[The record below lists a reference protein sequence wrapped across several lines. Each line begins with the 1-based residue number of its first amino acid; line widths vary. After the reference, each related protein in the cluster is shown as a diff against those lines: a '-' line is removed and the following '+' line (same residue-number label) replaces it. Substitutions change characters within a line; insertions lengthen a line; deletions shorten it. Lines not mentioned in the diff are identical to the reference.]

1 MENSLPFT
9 NIREVWPDVK
19 RGLEVIQRRCPE
31 VRWRPEDVY
40 AACVNGD
47 AALCFEDGNF
57 IVLKDYNDPLSLARV
72 LWVWIAYGTGINA
85 MQPRL
90 DAYAA
95 DQGYDELRLTS
106 SRKGWSQVDGWEF
119 MEATYRKEL

>member
-1 MENSLPFT
+1 MENPLPFI

-31 VRWRPEDVY
+31 VRWRPEDIY

-47 AALCFEDGNF
+47 AVLAYEDGNF
-57 IVLKDYNDPLSLARV
+57 AVLKDYVDPYSLSRV
-72 LWVWIAYGTGINA
+72 LWVWVGFGVGLNA
-85 MQPRL
+85 MRVRVER
-90 DAYAA
+90 YAKE
-95 DQGYDELRLTS
+95 QGYDEIRLTS
-106 SRKGWSQVDGWEF
+106 SRKGWSQIDGWEF

>member
-1 MENSLPFT
+1 MENSLPFR

-19 RGLEVIQRRCPE
+19 RGLEVIRRRCPE
-31 VRWRPEDVY
+31 VRWQPEDIY

-57 IVLKDYNDPLSLARV
+57 AVLKEFTDPYSLARV
-72 LWVWIAYGTGINA
+72 LGIWVAFGVGINA
-85 MQPRL
+85 MRGRVES
-90 DAYAA
+90 YARENE
-95 DQGYDELRLTS
+95 YDELRLTS
-106 SRKGWSQVDGWEF
+106 SRKGWSNVEGWEF